1 MTKEARLKR
10 EAREGATW
18 RGHKMTPFRLYS
30 PGGKFYSECV
40 RCGRSVSV
48 VLRPLPNEIDIG
60 GEAVAVGCLDDLPR
74 NGKVAGRAA

>member
-18 RGHKMTPFRLYS
+18 RGHKMTPFQPYS
-30 PGGKFYSECV
+30 PGKFYSGCV

-48 VLRPLPNEIDIG
+48 TLRPLPNEIDIA
-60 GEAVAVGCLDDLPR
+60 GEAVAVGCLDELPR
-74 NGKVAGRAA
+74 NGKVAGKVA